1 MLPELAQET
10 KKVLPELAQEVK
22 NVLPELAQET
32 KKTLPEPA
40 QESKKALS
48 EVTQEMKK
56 QAGAELDQQKK
67 FEKNVGKK
75 SIIFHKGGV
84 RYPFAENIAK
94 IINLIFEPF
103 PKRVNTLTRVKW

>member
-10 KKVLPELAQEVK
+10 KKALPELAQEAK

-32 KKTLPEPA
+32 KKALYELA

-56 QAGAELDQQKK
+56 QAGAELGQAQLKLELDWIEQVMTGRDRLGQ
-67 FEKNVGKK
+67 GW
-75 SIIFHKGGV
+75 IG
-84 RYPFAENIAK
+84 RDM
-94 IINLIFEPF
+94 
-103 PKRVNTLTRVKW
+103 